1 MSILGFSKGSP
12 WTMMPITGSP
22 CLSGKSLPYAPATL
36 SHWPGAAQGKHSLGL
51 WDVGCLLSYILGTM
65 WWCISKCNRGAL
77 GQLCHLQPRSAS
89 PIITATSYPM
99 FIFSFLLNKIILYK
113 LVNGNKSTKEIF
125 PKSGPFQSLV
135 NYLNI
140 HNTIQLNKPTN
151 SNTLSGNLE
160 LVRDESL
167 T

>member
-1 MSILGFSKGSP
+1 
-12 WTMMPITGSP
+12 
-22 CLSGKSLPYAPATL
+22 
-36 SHWPGAAQGKHSLGL
+36 
-51 WDVGCLLSYILGTM
+51 
-65 WWCISKCNRGAL
+65 
-77 GQLCHLQPRSAS
+77 
-89 PIITATSYPM
+89 M

-140 HNTIQLNKPTN
+140 HNTTQLNKPTN